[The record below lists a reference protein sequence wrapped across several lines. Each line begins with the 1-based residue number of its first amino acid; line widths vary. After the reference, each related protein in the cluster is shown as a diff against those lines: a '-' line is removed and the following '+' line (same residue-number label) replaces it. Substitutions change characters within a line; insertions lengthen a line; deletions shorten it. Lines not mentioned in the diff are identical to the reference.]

1 MNLILWIIFG
11 AIAGWIASMIMRTNS
26 GQGLL
31 MDVVMG
37 VLGALLGGFI
47 MDFFGQS
54 GVTGFNLY
62 SLLIAVLGA
71 VVLIYVGRLF
81 QKGGTYRA

>member
-1 MNLILWIIFG
+1 
-11 AIAGWIASMIMRTNS
+11 MIMRTNS

-54 GVTGFNLY
+54 GVTGLNLY
-62 SLLIAVLGA
+62 SLLIAVLGS
-71 VVLIYVGRLF
+71 VVLIYIGRLF

>member
-1 MNLILWIIFG
+1 
-11 AIAGWIASMIMRTNS
+11 MIMRTNS

-62 SLLIAVLGA
+62 SLLIAVLGS
-71 VVLIYVGRLF
+71 VVLIYIGRLF